1 MLFIFLGCL
10 QNKGLADL
18 LEDGQG
24 RDWKV
29 VGLTPVISN
38 SSNNGVGVKRL
49 VVLGLREPE
58 NMKEDRFFF
67 FFSLLLSKTLQIHS
81 TKLLSSPKC
90 KTLSNN
96 LTNSPVTK
104 CSKQLPFTRL
114 IRESNQH
121 WTHYLNHLHR
131 PGGIALTR
139 KSNLFY

>member
-1 MLFIFLGCL
+1 MAKKSKKRGKKNWY
-10 QNKGLADL
+10 QNILTRSNHVNCYSFFWVAF
-18 LEDGQG
+18 
-24 RDWKV
+24 RIKV
-29 VGLTPVISN
+29 WLICWRTVKVEISSN

-96 LTNSPVTK
+96 LTNSPVSK

-114 IRESNQH
+114 IRESN
-121 WTHYLNHLHR
+121 
-131 PGGIALTR
+131 
-139 KSNLFY
+139 